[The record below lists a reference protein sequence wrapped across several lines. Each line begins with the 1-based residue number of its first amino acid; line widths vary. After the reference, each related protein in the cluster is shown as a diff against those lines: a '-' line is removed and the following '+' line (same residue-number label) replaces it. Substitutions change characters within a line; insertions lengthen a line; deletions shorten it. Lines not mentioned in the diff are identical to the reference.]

1 MTKVCKTCGA
11 EKDIERFASRQTVT
25 GPKLRG
31 TCKDC
36 RNEEAKQRRASDN
49 SARLKWERDYYA
61 RKKAGVVLEKPAP
74 ATPENIARQNRSWQL
89 KNRYGLSVEQYE
101 TLLAL
106 QDNSC
111 AICQEP
117 FSSSKDTHV
126 DHCHATNM
134 VRGILC
140 SNCNT
145 ALGLFKDN
153 QTRLL
158 RAVHYLNQ

>member
-1 MTKVCKTCGA
+1 MTKVCKACNV

-36 RNEEAKQRRASDN
+36 RNEESRSRRAADN
-49 SARLKWERDYYA
+49 SARLKWERDYYN
-61 RKKAGVVLEKPAP
+61 RKKEGVVLKKAAP
-74 ATPENIARQNRSWQL
+74 STPETIARQNKSWQL
-89 KNRYGLSVEQYE
+89 KNKYGLTIEQYE

-106 QDNSC
+106 QGNSC
-111 AICQEP
+111 SICQEP

-126 DHCHATNM
+126 DHCHTTGF

-145 ALGLFKDN
+145 ALGLFKDD

-158 RAVHYLNQ
+158 MAVHYLNQ